1 MPPGVEAHTSKPTGL
16 LPTPE
21 RSLRCQLIVLI
32 NGESM
37 TYQTQLRP
45 WCIVRQ
51 LPEAKIAVVERFR
64 RYQDADALLQL
75 MRRQTPNTQLSVMF
89 EAPAALAPK
98 PAH

>member
-1 MPPGVEAHTSKPTGL
+1 
-16 LPTPE
+16 
-21 RSLRCQLIVLI
+21 
-32 NGESM
+32 M

-75 MRRQTPNTQLSVMF
+75 MQRQTPNSKLAVMF
-89 EAPAALAPK
+89 QSPTEITPK